1 MAQQELEKYLWGAGK
16 ILLGTID
23 ARDYKQDNSRL
34 LSFKWICDVYDQEF
48 ENALGIIHQGKKEI
62 LYRVC
67 ENPQWINN
75 HKLPDPS
82 LESLINSNTSLT
94 SS

>member
-1 MAQQELEKYLWGAGK
+1 MTQQELEKYLWGAGK

-34 LSFKWICDVYDQEF
+34 LSFKLICDVYDQEF
-48 ENALGIIHQGKKEI
+48 ENALRVIQLGKKEI
-62 LYRVC
+62 LYRVFQ
-67 ENPQWINN
+67 EPLWINN
-75 HKLPDPS
+75 NKLPDP
-82 LESLINSNTSLT
+82 LLVYFINSNIIIT